1 MPSIL
6 IIVEGEGDIEAAPLL
21 CRRLLG
27 ELYGAYDWSFVTHRR
42 GSIANLKANNCAH
55 FKRFL
60 QAGYKEGMPILWML
74 DNDENECARSLV
86 REFYQ
91 HVNSIGVQQPLAFCL
106 WTREYETMFLYDPEF
121 LAAKLGIQEL
131 SIPDSPENRRGA
143 KELLSKQMPHGQGY
157 KERVN
162 QPALTA
168 GISLERLKENY
179 RSFQHFERALIWL
192 TQRVQPELYPLRA

>member
-6 IIVEGEGDIEAAPLL
+6 IIVEGEGDREAAPLL

-27 ELYGAYDWSFVTHRR
+27 ELHGAYDWSFVTHRR
-42 GSIANLKANNCAH
+42 GSIANLKANNYAH
-55 FKRFL
+55 FRRFL

-74 DNDENECARSLV
+74 DNDENDCARFLV
-86 REFYQ
+86 TEFYE

-121 LAAKLGIQEL
+121 VATKLGIQKL

-143 KELLSKQMPHGQGY
+143 KELLSKQMPRGHGY
-157 KERVN
+157 KETVN

-179 RSFQHFERALIWL
+179 GSFQHFERALIWL
-192 TQRVQPELYPLRA
+192 TQRARPELYPLRA